1 MNTELIYNY
10 TVCNDVTHISYDC
23 DTLSEAYAAA
33 KRYAQYGFGAIVTVK
48 TTRLTWEGNKIAYS
62 IFNDKSI
69 FVFPKRVTLHSA
81 LTIFRHNGK
90 PTNDY
95 FKW

>member
-10 TVCNDVTHISYDC
+10 TVCNDVTHISYAC
-23 DTLSEAYAAA
+23 ATLADAYTAA
-33 KRYAQYGFGAIVTVK
+33 KRYAQYGFSAIVTVK

-69 FVFPKRVTLHSA
+69 FVSPKRVSLHSA
-81 LTIFRHNGK
+81 LTTFRHYGK
-90 PTNDY
+90 ATNDY